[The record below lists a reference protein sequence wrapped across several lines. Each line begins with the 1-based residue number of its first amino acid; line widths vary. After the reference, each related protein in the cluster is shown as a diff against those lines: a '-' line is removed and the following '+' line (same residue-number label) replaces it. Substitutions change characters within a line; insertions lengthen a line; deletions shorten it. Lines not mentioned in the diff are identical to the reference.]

1 MLPMKRRVVVT
12 GIGAVTSLSCKVD
25 DLWQRIL
32 RGESGVHELKAF
44 DTTGHKVKFGGDIYD
59 WTTDGYID
67 RKEEKRIDRF
77 TQFALVAGIDA
88 VNDSGLDFAKEDP
101 FRCGVILGS
110 GIGGLNEIEAQHER
124 LLTKGPDKVSAFT
137 IPKLMVNAA
146 SGHVSIRYGLRG
158 PNYAVATACASAT
171 NAMGD
176 AFKAIQYDDA
186 DVMVTGGTE
195 AACTPMG
202 LSGFANM
209 RALSERHDDPAGA
222 SRPFDAD
229 RDGFVLSEGAGLLV
243 FEELEHAKARG
254 ARIYAEVLGYGAS
267 CRRRPHHAARCRRHR
282 RGQGDAQRAPR
293 RASSTPTTIDYINA
307 HGTSTPLGDKAETI
321 AIKTVF
327 GEHAYKVS
335 ISSTKSQLGHLLGAS
350 GGVELVICMK
360 ALAARHLP
368 ADDQLHDARSGL
380 RSGLHAEHAARA
392 EAARGDEQQLRLRRP
407 QRVDHR
413 GHGGVRRRGLG
424 MLGHWTKGFGL
435 WRSPAMPQR
444 SDVRT
449 ASITCV
455 ALFVCQFGCT
465 CRQRRLG
472 QQPRRELG
480 EWRQLDRWLD
490 ARHQRQRDV
499 QSGAIVQ
506 RDLRR
511 RAGRDSGPHGERG
524 NGDAAK

>member
-1 MLPMKRRVVVT
+1 MKRRVVVT

-32 RGESGVHELKAF
+32 RGESGVHALKAF
-44 DTTGHKVKFGGDIYD
+44 DTSQHKVKFGGDIHD
-59 WTTDGYID
+59 WNVDGYID
-67 RKEEKRIDRF
+67 RKEEKRLDRF

-88 VNDSGLDFAKEDP
+88 VTDSGLDFAKEDP

-110 GIGGLNEIEAQHER
+110 GIGGLNEIETQHER

-158 PNYAVATACASAT
+158 PNYAIATACASAT

-222 SRPFDAD
+222 SRPFDLD

-243 FEELEHAKARG
+243 FEELEHAKQRG

-267 CRRRPHHAARCRRHR
+267 ADGGHITQPDAEGVGAAKAMSGALR
-282 RGQGDAQRAPR
+282 DAKLNPDQ
-293 RASSTPTTIDYINA
+293 IDYINA
-307 HGTSTPLGDKAETI
+307 HGTSTPLGDKAETH

-327 GEHAYKVS
+327 GDYAYKLS
-335 ISSTKSQLGHLLGAS
+335 ISSTKSSLGHLLGAS
-350 GGVELVICMK
+350 GGVEMVLCMK
-360 ALAARHLP
+360 AL
-368 ADDQLHDARSGL
+368 
-380 RSGLHAEHAARA
+380 EHGVCPPTINYTTPDPDCDLDYTPNTPR
-392 EAARGDEQQLRLRRP
+392 ERRLRI
-407 QRVDHR
+407 V
-413 GHGGVRRRGLG
+413 
-424 MLGHWTKGFGL
+424 MSNSFGFGGHN
-435 WRSPAMPQR
+435 
-444 SDVRT
+444 
-449 ASITCV
+449 ASI
-455 ALFVCQFGCT
+455 
-465 CRQRRLG
+465 
-472 QQPRRELG
+472 
-480 EWRQLDRWLD
+480 
-490 ARHQRQRDV
+490 
-499 QSGAIVQ
+499 I
-506 RDLRR
+506 
-511 RAGRDSGPHGERG
+511 AGS
-524 NGDAAK
+524 AA